1 MGRARSTPAGE
12 RPGTTSSWAR
22 RPRARPRPTSRTS
35 TASPGRPAPPGT
47 SRPLVLYPPPCVGAG
62 DPRPRILPV
71 GTYTQAHAFA
81 DLHRAAKRTNSV
93 SVTIG
98 NGGLVVFNSKRP
110 TSVYFAYPGK
120 NYQVEVFAPS

>member
-1 MGRARSTPAGE
+1 MADYKE
-12 RPGTTSSWAR
+12 KF
-22 RPRARPRPTSRTS
+22 
-35 TASPGRPAPPGT
+35 
-47 SRPLVLYPPPCVGAG
+47 
-62 DPRPRILPV
+62 D
-71 GTYTQAHAFA
+71 

-120 NYQVEVFAPS
+120 NYQVEVFAPSGDTARRLVLSGQIKAVG